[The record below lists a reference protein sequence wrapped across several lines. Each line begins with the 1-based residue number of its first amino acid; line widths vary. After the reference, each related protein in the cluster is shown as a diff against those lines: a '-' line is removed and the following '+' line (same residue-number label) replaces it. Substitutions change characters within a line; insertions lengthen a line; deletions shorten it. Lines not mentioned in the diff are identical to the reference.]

1 MLRRDGDREPLLQGL
16 PPLLFCETGSNGVE
30 EKDGSFGFM
39 NKHEAQLVS
48 EIIKS
53 LIAHGISCSRV
64 GVIAFYKA
72 QVRCDVLVFIY
83 LHENHL
89 TMRQADEVWIYD
101 AIT

>member
-1 MLRRDGDREPLLQGL
+1 MLLRDGDREPLLQGL

-64 GVIAFYKA
+64 GVITFYKA
-72 QVRCDVLVFIY
+72 QVRCGILIFIY
-83 LHENHL
+83 LHKNHL
-89 TMRQADEVWIYD
+89 TMMQVDEVLVYD
-101 AIT
+101 TIT

>member
-1 MLRRDGDREPLLQGL
+1 MLLRDGDREPLLQGL

-30 EKDGSFGFM
+30 EKDGSCGFT

-53 LIAHGISCSRV
+53 LITNGISCSRI

-72 QVRCDVLVFIY
+72 QVKCHFL
-83 LHENHL
+83 
-89 TMRQADEVWIYD
+89 
-101 AIT
+101 